1 MKKFLLSIFTVVTLT
16 ASAQAPNFE
25 FVNEFTSDNSI
36 NTSLVRTDASG
47 NSYHYGSFLGTAD
60 LDPGVGVLNETS
72 ISPTDP
78 RIFLQKQSSS
88 GTILWT
94 ILDVLPSED
103 IQIDDNGNI
112 YLVGTVGPTTD
123 ADPGV
128 GVSNITAT
136 GSTGYVDA
144 FVCKLNS
151 SGTFQW
157 ANVFGLAAENE
168 YARAIC
174 IDNSSNVIVGIEA
187 SNTSSFKYGMI
198 LKITPSGTL
207 TWQKNLSGPGRLE
220 PRSIDS
226 DAAGNVY
233 VGGRY
238 LSTIDFD
245 PGTGTQNLS
254 TMGSS
259 EWNKYVVKL
268 TSTGAFSWVN
278 EVVGASNNLSGSKL
292 VVDDAGNVYQTGW
305 LRSLTFD
312 FDSGTGTDELT
323 APTTASSGYT
333 FVHKINAN
341 GTHAWV
347 DFVSIT
353 YPNYIENI
361 DLDAAENVLVSSGY
375 EVKQFDPSGNVLFS
389 IDYLDPS
396 NGAEAYVVTISGSD
410 DGSIYLGGS
419 VSYDT
424 EIETGNT
431 NSAVIAGSAIVVKY
445 SQCVLNNATTISGST
460 LSATQTSAIY
470 QWIDCNNAN
479 APIAGANSQ
488 TFTPTVSGSYAVIL
502 SNGSCADT
510 SACQAVTIS
519 TSGIEEQTASNFN
532 IYPNPAKDFVTLNN
546 LTVGTTLQLTDM
558 TGKTVL
564 ETSVSTE
571 EMTIDLN
578 GLTEGVYFVQ
588 ILDNASIIGTKKLAI
603 SK

>member
-1 MKKFLLSIFTVVTLT
+1 MKNFLLSSSIVLAF
-16 ASAQAPNFE
+16 AGYSQAPNFE

-78 RIFLQKQSSS
+78 RIFLQKQSPS

-94 ILDVLPSED
+94 LLDVLPAED
-103 IQIDDNGNI
+103 VQIDDNGNI
-112 YLVGTVGPTTD
+112 YLVGTVGPTID
-123 ADPGV
+123 ADPGI

-144 FVCKLNS
+144 FVCKLNN

-187 SNTSSFKYGMI
+187 SNTSSYKYGMI
-198 LKITPSGTL
+198 LKITSSGAL

-220 PRSIDS
+220 PRSIDC

-233 VGGRY
+233 VGGRFNN
-238 LSTIDFD
+238 TIDFD
-245 PGTGTQNLS
+245 PGTGTTNL
-254 TMGSS
+254 TTLGSY

-268 TSTGAFSWVN
+268 TSTGTFSWVN
-278 EVVGASNNLSGSKL
+278 EVVGSSNNLYGSRL

-312 FDSGTGTDELT
+312 FDSGAGTDELT

-333 FVHKINAN
+333 FIHKINAN
-341 GTHAWV
+341 GAHAWA
-347 DFVSIT
+347 DLISTT

-396 NGAEAYVVTISGSD
+396 NGAEVYVVTISGSI

-424 EIETGNT
+424 EIEAGNT
-431 NSAVIAGSAIVVKY
+431 NSAVTAGSAIVVKY
-445 SQCVLNNATTISGST
+445 SQCIVNNATTISGST
-460 LSATQTSAIY
+460 LTATQSGATY
-470 QWIDCNNAN
+470 QWVDCNNASAAILGEN
-479 APIAGANSQ
+479 GQ
-488 TFTPTVSGSYAVIL
+488 TFTPSATGSYAVIVT
-502 SNGSCADT
+502 NGSCSDT
-510 SACQAVTIS
+510 SACQTVTIS
-519 TSGIEEQTASNFN
+519 TSGIDEQTANNFN
-532 IYPNPAKDFVTLNN
+532 IFPNPAKELVTLNN
-546 LTVGTTLQLTDM
+546 LLTGTTLQLTDM
-558 TGKTVL
+558 TGKIIL
-564 ETSVSTE
+564 QSLVSAE

-578 GLTEGVYFVQ
+578 SLTNGMYLVH
-588 ILDNASIIGTKKLAI
+588 LSNNTSIIGTKKLVV